1 MHRFTI
7 FAVMIVAGLLAG
19 CGNEGANVES
29 TQRASQAETTARETQ
44 QPTQQREVTLS
55 VPDMSCPMCPITV
68 RKALARVDGV
78 SEAEASLDNKQ
89 AHVVFDPAKTSIET
103 LIAAVTKAG
112 FTATAMGEV
121 DE

>member
-1 MHRFTI
+1 MHRFTS

-19 CGNEGANVES
+19 CGDEGANAES

-68 RKALARVDGV
+68 RKALAHVDGV

-89 AHVVFDPAKTSIET
+89 ARVVFDPTRTNIDA
-103 LIAAVTKAG
+103 LIAAVAEAG
-112 FTATAMGEV
+112 FTATALGAA
-121 DE
+121 DA